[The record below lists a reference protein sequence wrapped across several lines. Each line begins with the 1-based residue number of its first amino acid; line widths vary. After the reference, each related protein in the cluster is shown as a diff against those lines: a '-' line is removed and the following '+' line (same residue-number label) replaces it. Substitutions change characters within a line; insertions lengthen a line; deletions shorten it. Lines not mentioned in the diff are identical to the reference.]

1 MPNTA
6 IIDTEQFV
14 EAIAALLATERKAL
28 VDDLRVMLDARDE
41 AAAMEENQLNE
52 LLLAQ
57 MKTRSAEMQ
66 AEIAAALRA
75 Q

>member
-28 VDDLRVMLDARDE
+28 VEDLRVMLDERDE
-41 AAAMEENQLNE
+41 AARLRESRNSEALSALMM
-52 LLLAQ
+52 AQ
-57 MKTRSAEMQ
+57 SASND
-66 AEIAAALRA
+66 AYRADLRRA
-75 Q
+75 G